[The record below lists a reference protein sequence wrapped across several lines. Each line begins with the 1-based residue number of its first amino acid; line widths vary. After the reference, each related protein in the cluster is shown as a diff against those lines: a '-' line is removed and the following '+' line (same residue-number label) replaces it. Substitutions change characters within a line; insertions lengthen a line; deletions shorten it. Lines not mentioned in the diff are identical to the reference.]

1 MKKLLGSVL
10 AVFVVFSACSAKKT
24 TTIDTAAMPEIDH
37 WAQMAEV
44 EKMINAPVFK
54 DAVYNILDF
63 GAKEGV
69 EDYGNKAISL
79 AIEKCNAEGGG
90 MVLVPAGVFYSGPIT
105 LLSNV
110 NLHVAEGATLRF
122 SLNPEDYLPQV
133 RSVWE
138 GWDLYNL
145 RPLINAYGQENI
157 GITGSGTLDGQAGS
171 DNWWI
176 WKGKAE
182 FGWTPGTVS
191 QEWNGTT
198 ENGGRNRLSR
208 MEEVRVPVE
217 QRVMT
222 IEDRLRP
229 AFIEPFECKNVLIE
243 GLTVIRAPFWLL
255 HPVKCENVTVRGMKL
270 QSLGPNNDGCDPESS
285 RYVLIENCLFDT
297 GDDCIAIKSGKN
309 NDGRRRG
316 MPSEYFIIRNNEMRA
331 GHGGVVLGSEISGDV
346 RNVWVEN
353 CKMDSPDLDRVIRV
367 KSNPIRGGVL
377 ENFYIRNIE
386 VGQAAEAIF
395 RVEMKYEKVT
405 EGPHMPVVR
414 NMILENVNSNQSRYA
429 VFIDG
434 FDDKPAQVT
443 NIVFKNCHFNGVKS
457 AQVNRITGAAD
468 IVFDNVRINGELFDF
483 TK

>member
-1 MKKLLGSVL
+1 
-10 AVFVVFSACSAKKT
+10 
-24 TTIDTAAMPEIDH
+24 
-37 WAQMAEV
+37 
-44 EKMINAPVFK
+44 
-54 DAVYNILDF
+54 
-63 GAKEGV
+63 
-69 EDYGNKAISL
+69 
-79 AIEKCNAEGGG
+79 
-90 MVLVPAGVFYSGPIT
+90 
-105 LLSNV
+105 
-110 NLHVAEGATLRF
+110 
-122 SLNPEDYLPQV
+122 
-133 RSVWE
+133 
-138 GWDLYNL
+138 
-145 RPLINAYGQENI
+145 
-157 GITGSGTLDGQAGS
+157 
-171 DNWWI
+171 
-176 WKGKAE
+176 
-182 FGWTPGTVS
+182 
-191 QEWNGTT
+191 
-198 ENGGRNRLSR
+198 
-208 MEEVRVPVE
+208 
-217 QRVMT
+217 
-222 IEDRLRP
+222 
-229 AFIEPFECKNVLIE
+229 
-243 GLTVIRAPFWLL
+243 
-255 HPVKCENVTVRGMKL
+255 VKCENVTVRGMKL